1 MRNLPIAYG
10 NSCYAKKWSNK
21 TTTFDELCE
30 RLKNTTY
37 TTETVEE
44 YPKLPKADRDRA
56 KDRGGFVGGQLK
68 DNRRKRENV
77 VCRSMLT
84 HDADHADKDFI
95 ERFTFGCKYA
105 AALYTTHGHTP
116 EAPRIRIIVPLTRD
130 VTPDEFTAI
139 GRYFA
144 EEWGIDQFDECS
156 YRPQQL
162 MYWPTTP
169 ANGEYVFRRV
179 DGEWL
184 DPDNYL
190 SAHPNWKDCSLLPT
204 SSRESEVRASASK
217 PQADPLTKDG
227 IVGAFCRSYGIRDA
241 IDKFLPDVYAPS
253 LTEGRYDYTP
263 ADSSAGVVI
272 YDDKFAYSHHAT
284 DPACGMLLNAFDL
297 VRIHKFGDLDDKKSF
312 SAMSEFAVKD
322 DEVKM
327 QLAAERKEAAERE
340 FADTDW
346 ENALELDK
354 QGRIKDTLDNIV
366 IILRNDDEL
375 QSIAF
380 NRHRDGI
387 DAKDGLPWEQ
397 MKPGWNDSDNA
408 ALKVFLSRKYGI
420 YSPTKTKDAILA
432 VAAERA
438 YHPIL
443 EYLDALP
450 AWDEVPRI
458 ETLLIDYFG
467 AEDSAYT
474 RAVIRKTMAAAVAR
488 IYRPGTK
495 FDSVLILNGPQGI
508 GKSTFFAK
516 LAGDWFSDSLTLTD
530 MKDKSGAEKLQGY
543 WILELSELNGMKKA
557 DVETVKSFISRA
569 DDKYRAS
576 YGVNVESHPRQSII
590 VGSTNAESGF
600 LRDITGNRRFW
611 PVRITGESSKHPWDI
626 DSETVQQIWAEA
638 LVTYKAGEV
647 LYLRGEEATAAVSE
661 QAAAMESDDREGII
675 RNYLDTLLPAEWD
688 SMSLFER
695 RNFLTGSE
703 FGGDAHKGTVKRTTV
718 CNLEIW
724 CECFGKEASAI
735 KPSDSYAIAAVIKKI
750 DGWDKDCDKSRIR
763 LPIYGLQRVYR
774 RTR

>member
-56 KDRGGFVGGQLK
+56 KDKGGFVGGQLK

-77 VCRSMLT
+77 ACRSMLT

-116 EAPRIRIIVPLTRD
+116 EAPRVRIIVPLTRD

-179 DGEWL
+179 DGKWL
-184 DPDNYL
+184 DPDEYL
-190 SAHPNWKDCSLLPT
+190 ASHPNWNDPTLLPT
-204 SSRESEVRASASK
+204 SSRESEVRASATK

-253 LTEGRYDYTP
+253 MTEGRYDYTP